1 MTFEL
6 IFWFRISDNGHLTQF
21 LFERLF
27 LSCSYRSKLM
37 LWWSHQLETQWIPKY
52 FWTGTV
58 WDIAALFSF
67 FVRLLHIRN
76 IHYQVHHKE
85 NESIFPAQIDIL
97 KRWMEPLSF
106 RSIMW
111 LSDHYH
117 HQWVSLA
124 TTAAAT
130 QRTRRTLDQP
140 EAIAAN
146 RTRVNRTGED
156 AKVLWK
162 KWIVAKIL
170 MKKNVSI

>member
-1 MTFEL
+1 MMATWPSFCLSGFLYLAHTGPNWCFDEATNL
-6 IFWFRISDNGHLTQF
+6 DHNVFRNVF
-21 LFERLF
+21 LMMHCK
-27 LSCSYRSKLM
+27 CSF
-37 LWWSHQLETQWIPKY
+37 Y
-52 FWTGTV
+52 FVFCQTSV
-58 WDIAALFSF
+58 
-67 FVRLLHIRN
+67 HI
-76 IHYQVHHKE
+76 HKTHKQVHHKE
-85 NESIFPAQIDIL
+85 NESCHFDIL

-124 TTAAAT
+124 TTAAT
-130 QRTRRTLDQP
+130 QRARRTLDQP

-146 RTRVNRTGED
+146 RTRVKRTGED